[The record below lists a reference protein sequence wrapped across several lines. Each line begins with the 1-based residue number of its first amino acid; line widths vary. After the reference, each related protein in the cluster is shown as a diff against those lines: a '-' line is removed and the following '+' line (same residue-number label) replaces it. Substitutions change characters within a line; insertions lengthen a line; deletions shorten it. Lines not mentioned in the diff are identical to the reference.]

1 MRQWLFCKDYSV
13 QVVKEQIDNV
23 VFGENVPIKKSSE
36 NGIPFVSKDR
46 GTLVKDL
53 LSVFYSDEELKS
65 PPIVSYR

>member
-23 VFGENVPIKKSSE
+23 GFGENAPIKKSSE
-36 NGIPFVSKDR
+36 NVIPFVSKDR

-53 LSVFYSDEELKS
+53 LSVFYSDEEIEVS
-65 PPIVSYR
+65 PDSVI